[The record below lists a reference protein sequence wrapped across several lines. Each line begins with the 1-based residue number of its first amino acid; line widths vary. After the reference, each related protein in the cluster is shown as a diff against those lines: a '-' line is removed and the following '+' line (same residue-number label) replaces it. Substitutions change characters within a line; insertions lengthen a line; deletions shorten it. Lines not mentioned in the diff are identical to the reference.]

1 MLILICHVHH
11 SVNNN
16 HSFINFC
23 KHAIPFSVRAPD
35 KVLSKEQALYF
46 ILTIQT
52 LWGVSITDYS
62 TAQKY
67 PGYSKYGKQ
76 TSPEPKVVYRIS

>member
-1 MLILICHVHH
+1 MVVFICHAHH

-23 KHAIPFSVRAPD
+23 KHAIPLYARAAD
-35 KVLSKEQALYF
+35 KALSKDRALYL
-46 ILTIQT
+46 ILMCANS
-52 LWGVSITDYS
+52 LACLSDYS

-67 PGYSKYGKQ
+67 PGYSEYRKQ
-76 TSPEPKVVYRIS
+76 TSL